1 MRKLSLLAGVVLAAG
16 LVASASAALADT
28 LADIKA
34 RGSIVV
40 AVDVSHP
47 PYGMLDGE
55 AKETGSD
62 IETAKLLAEDLGVKL
77 EIVPVSGANRV
88 PFLLSNRADVVI
100 ASFSITE
107 ERKKVIDYSKPYG
120 VIPVVIS
127 GPKDTNIKAAADLSG
142 MEIAVARGTT
152 ADIELTKLLKASDS
166 DASIVRYEDESTT
179 NTAMATGQQTVF
191 AAALSTAQSV
201 ATQSPALGLEIKVEM
216 ANYPMAMGLRKGD
229 DAFKQ
234 TLDGFVDTNLKNGK
248 LNTIYKKYF
257 GQDLPAEL
265 TAN

>member
-1 MRKLSLLAGVVLAAG
+1 MRKTSLLAGVVLAAS
-16 LVASASAALADT
+16 LVASMGAALADT
-28 LADIKA
+28 LSDIKE
-34 RGSIVV
+34 RGKIIV

-47 PYGMLDGE
+47 PYGMLDGS

-62 IETAKLLAEDLGVKL
+62 VETAKLLAEDLGVTL

-127 GPKDTNIKAAADLSG
+127 GPKSAAIKAAADLAG
-142 MEIAVARGTT
+142 MEVAVARGTT
-152 ADIELTKLLKASDS
+152 ADIELTKLVKSSGS

-179 NTAMATGQQTVF
+179 NTAMATGQQKVF
-191 AAALSTAQSV
+191 AAALSTAQAV
-201 ATQSPALGLEIKVEM
+201 ADQSPGLGLEIKMELN
-216 ANYPMAMGLRKGD
+216 NYPMAMGLRKGD
-229 DAFKQ
+229 AAFQ
-234 TLDGFVDTNLKNGK
+234 ATLDGFVDTNLKNGK

-257 GQDLPAEL
+257 GQDLPAEM
-265 TAN
+265 TTK